1 MLATLLQPLR
11 DAADAFWRSS
21 DRATAGAPHV
31 RDALDLKRVMALFVV
46 ALLPATA
53 VALWNTG
60 LQANL
65 AMAQLGLE
73 RVPGWRGALLAG
85 VGTDPRDALA
95 NALHGALYLVP
106 VYLVTAFVGGF
117 CELCFAAVQ
126 RRPLSE
132 GLWMTSLVFALTLPP
147 LVPLWQVALGIAFG
161 VVIGQELFGGYGR
174 HLLNTALVGR
184 AFLYYAYPDGISG
197 DAVWV
202 AVDAT
207 TGATPLAALSAADP
221 AVGMD
226 AIRVSWWDAFVGAM
240 PGSLGE
246 TSALACA
253 LGAAFLIATG
263 IASWRVVVAA
273 LAGGLAMA
281 ALLFHV
287 GSDRSAMF
295 AMPPHWHLVTG
306 GFAFGIAF
314 LATDPATSAQT
325 QAGRWVY
332 GLLVGS
338 LAVLLRVTNPGL
350 PEGMM
355 MAILLANV
363 FAPLIDWGVE
373 ERNIA
378 RRAARHG

>member
-1 MLATLLQPLR
+1 VALNLLQPLR
-11 DAADAFWRSS
+11 DAADTFWRGS
-21 DRATAGAPHV
+21 DRATPGAPHV
-31 RDALDLKRVMALFVV
+31 RDALDLKRVMGLFVL
-46 ALLPATA
+46 ALLPATL

-65 AMAQLGLE
+65 ALAKLGAAP
-73 RVPGWRGALLAG
+73 VPGWRGMLLAG
-85 VGTDPRDALA
+85 VGYDPHSALA

-106 VYLVTAFVGGF
+106 IYLVSAVVGGG

-132 GLWMTSLVFALTLPP
+132 GLWMTSLVFTLTLPP
-147 LVPLWQVALGIAFG
+147 LVPLWQVALGIGFG

-202 AVDAT
+202 AVDGYS
-207 TGATPLAALSAADP
+207 GATPLAALSAADP
-221 AVGMD
+221 ALGMGAID
-226 AIRVSWWDAFVGAM
+226 AGWWDAFLGAI

-253 LGAAFLIATG
+253 LGAALLIATG
-263 IASWRVVVAA
+263 VASWRVVVSA
-273 LAGGLAMA
+273 LAGGLLMA

-306 GFAFGIAF
+306 GFAFGVAF

-325 QAGRWVY
+325 QAGRWIY

-338 LAVLLRVTNPGL
+338 LAVLLRVTNPAL

-363 FAPLIDWGVE
+363 FAPLVDWGVE

-378 RRAARHG
+378 RRAARRG